1 LRFLLDFAGAEHVVL
16 GSDYPF
22 EMGEADPVES
32 LRAVPG
38 LQEQE
43 RRLILEGNLQRLLAD
58 VRHDDDD
65 LPAPTAA
72 RPAARS
78 TDG

>member
-22 EMGEADPVES
+22 EMGEADPVGS
-32 LRAVPG
+32 LGEVPG
-38 LQEQE
+38 LHEKE
-43 RRLILEGNLQRLLAD
+43 RQLIVEGNLQRLLAD
-58 VRHDDDD
+58 VRRGADGR
-65 LPAPTAA
+65 PASRAE
-72 RPAARS
+72 PAARS